1 MRSCFQSA
9 LFACAAGLAFVWLAA
24 LPPAASADQIVC
36 LIDEH
41 GHKVYIN
48 TGDPRSPANGG
59 TAHAFRPTRK
69 GPSPPP
75 EEIDRLVRQA
85 ATHSLVD
92 PKLVH
97 AIIQTESDYD
107 PNAVSNK
114 GAMGLMQLIP
124 ATAQRFGVENPFDPK
139 QNIEGGVSYLRHLL
153 DLFSGDLTL
162 SLAAYNAGE
171 NSVLRSG
178 GVPDFT
184 ETKSYVRKVSNLY
197 GSPTVPNGEEQKP
210 KEPPKAPIYRYV
222 DADGVAHYTNGYE
235 F

>member
-1 MRSCFQSA
+1 MRSCSQSRFLA
-9 LFACAAGLAFVWLAA
+9 WSIGLTLVWLIASS
-24 LPPAASADQIVC
+24 LPARADQIVC
-36 LIDEH
+36 IVDGH

-48 TGDPRSPANGG
+48 TGDPSSSSTGH
-59 TAHAFRPTRK
+59 TAYSFRPVRSRSSL
-69 GPSPPP
+69 SP
-75 EEIDRLVRQA
+75 EDVDRLVQQA
-85 ATHSLVD
+85 ATHSKVD

-97 AIIQTESDYD
+97 AIIQTESEYN

-124 ATAQRFGVENPFDPK
+124 ATAERFGVENPFDPK

-153 DLFSGDLTL
+153 DLFGGDVTL

-178 GVPDFT
+178 GVPAFN
-184 ETKSYVRKVSNLY
+184 ETRNYVRKVSNLY
-197 GSPTVPNGEEQKP
+197 GSPAVPNGEEQKA
-210 KEPPKAPIYRYV
+210 KEPPKPPIYRYV
-222 DADGVAHYTNGYE
+222 DARGVVHYTNGDE